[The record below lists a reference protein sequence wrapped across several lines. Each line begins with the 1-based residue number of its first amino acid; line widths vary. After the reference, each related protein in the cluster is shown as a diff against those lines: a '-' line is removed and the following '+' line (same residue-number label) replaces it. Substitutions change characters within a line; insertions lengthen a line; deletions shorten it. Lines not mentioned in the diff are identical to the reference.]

1 MNNLNSYYKQLNIFT
16 KALKQTS
23 EDTITDVS
31 LPYIALFLS
40 YQFSLSDKTI
50 FVVMPNLALAQTLY
64 DNLSNINSDDVL
76 FYPED
81 EFLTSLL
88 NISLETFKIERLSTI
103 KELLKN
109 EKKIVVL
116 NDVSAL
122 KKLRNKEAFKEA
134 FITLKE
140 EDEINLAKLIQNLVN
155 YGYKREYQVIKRGEF
170 SLRGS
175 ILDIFPIDS
184 DKPFRIDLFDTI
196 IETIK
201 IFDPSTQRSIGSA
214 SLVEIIPAVEL
225 IFSDE
230 ERESAL
236 KLIEKDLN
244 ELELNL
250 KTKELMNKEVDDLY
264 NRNNLDHLKQ
274 YVGYF
279 KHSFIFDY
287 HENRKIYLFDSEK
300 MLINYERMLEDL
312 NNYKKESP
320 LYSGKDFYYN
330 IKDFFN
336 EELYHIKPFDN
347 KLNNISVGSRDVVS
361 YQGREDLF
369 LEEVIKE
376 NKTAII
382 SFSSKVRYE
391 KFLSLLDSKDVK
403 YNLEVNKLLKKG
415 INVIYPL
422 TSLSFEM
429 YYDNVIF
436 IDEAYLY
443 DYKPHLKNINYR
455 SALSEAVKISDLD
468 ELKVGD
474 YVVHY
479 DYGIGIYSGIK
490 TMELSHD
497 KRDYLHIKYEGTD
510 YLYVPVD
517 KLDLVLKYAS
527 KEGVMPKLTK
537 LGTNQW
543 KNTKKRIKD
552 KLSDLSDRLFN
563 LYKERQQKEG
573 FAFFKEDKMHED
585 FKKDFLY
592 EETKDQLKVIN
603 EVFSDMESNKVMDRL
618 LIGDV
623 GYGKTE
629 VAMRASFKAVYSNKQ
644 VCYLVPTTLLARQ
657 HYLLFKER
665 FEKYGITVKLLSRF
679 VSTKEVKET
688 LKGLEKGSV
697 DIVIGTHRLLSSDV
711 IYKDLGLL
719 IIDEEQRFGVLHKEK
734 IKEIKVNVDTLSLTA
749 TPIPRTLQMGLV
761 GIKDLSMIET
771 PPKNRYPIQTYIL
784 ERYDAIIKE
793 AILKEIARG
802 GQVFYLY
809 NRVSD
814 IDLIVYKLKT
824 LIPDLKVGVA
834 HGQMN
839 KTALENIME
848 LFVEGEFDCLVS
860 TTIIETGID
869 IANANTL
876 IVHDADML
884 GLAQLYQ
891 IRGRVGR
898 SDKLAYSYLLYDKRK
913 KLTESSEKRLKTIK
927 DFESLGSGFKIA
939 MRDLAIRGAGDLLGK
954 EQSGF
959 IDSVGLEMYLK
970 MLEEVVNEKKGIKTP
985 TKLDDEVLLS
995 KRHINKAYISKDEI
1009 RLQIHKR
1016 IGKVKNLNDINN
1028 LIVELEDRFGKLDD
1042 ELINYMY
1049 EKLLTKYLE
1058 ILSVEKVIKTTT
1070 DLTLI
1075 LPIEITKEING
1086 EILFQTL
1093 NEVDGNIKLSY
1104 LNKRIHITLVF
1115 KEKTNYLLEMIS
1127 YLDLIIK
1134 NRAYIIIEK
1143 AN

>member
-1 MNNLNSYYKQLNIFT
+1 MNKLNYYYKQLNIFE
-16 KALKQTS
+16 KMQKQTS
-23 EDTITDVS
+23 EEVITDVS
-31 LPYIALFLS
+31 LPYFAAYLS
-40 YQFSLSDKTI
+40 YQFSLSEQSI
-50 FVVMPNLALAQTLY
+50 FIVMPNLSLAQTLY
-64 DNLSNINSDDVL
+64 DNLSSIMSDDVL

-103 KELLKN
+103 KELLKE
-109 EKKIVVL
+109 EKKIIVL
-116 NDVSAL
+116 NDVSAF
-122 KKLRNKEAFKEA
+122 KKVRTKEVYKES
-134 FITLKE
+134 FITLTE
-140 EDEINLAKLIQNLVN
+140 NMAIDLSKLLQDLIN
-155 YGYKREYQVIKRGEF
+155 YGYRREYQVIKRGEF

-184 DKPFRIDLFDTI
+184 ENPYRIDLFDTE
-196 IETIK
+196 IESIK
-201 IFDPSTQRSIGSA
+201 VFDPNTQRSVGSA

-230 ERESAL
+230 EREKAL
-236 KLIEKDLN
+236 KLIERDLE
-244 ELELNL
+244 ELKL
-250 KTKELMNKEVDDLY
+250 TKETKTLMDKEVDDLY
-264 NRNNLDHLKQ
+264 NRTNLDHLKQ
-274 YVGYF
+274 YIGYF
-279 KHSFIFDY
+279 DHQFIFDFK
-287 HENRKIYLFDSEK
+287 ENKQIFLFDNEK
-300 MLINYERMLEDL
+300 VQINYERMIEDL
-312 NNYKKESP
+312 ANYKKESP
-320 LYSGKDFYYN
+320 LYDGRAFYYHLN
-330 IKDFFN
+330 DLMKYQ
-336 EELYHIKPFDN
+336 LYQIKPFDSN
-347 KLNNISVGSRDVVS
+347 PTNISVGSRDVVS
-361 YQGREDLF
+361 YQGRDDLF
-369 LEEVIKE
+369 LDEIISEHKS
-376 NKTAII
+376 AII
-382 SFSSKVRYE
+382 SLSSKVRYD
-391 KFLSLLDSKDVK
+391 KFISLLESRNIK
-403 YNLEVNKLLKKG
+403 YNLLVNKLIKNSVNIL
-415 INVIYPL
+415 YPL
-422 TSLSFEM
+422 ASLSFEM
-429 YYDNVIF
+429 YHDNIIF

-443 DYKPHLKNINYR
+443 DYKPHLRDINYR
-455 SALSEAVKISDLD
+455 SVLGEAVKISDLD

-479 DYGIGIYSGIK
+479 DYGIGVYTGIK

-497 KRDYLHIKYEGTD
+497 KRDYLHIKYAGTD

-543 KNTKKRIKD
+543 KNTKKRIKE
-552 KLSDLSDRLFN
+552 KLSDLSDRLFK
-563 LYKERQQKEG
+563 LYKEREQQKG
-573 FAFFKEDKMHED
+573 FAFLKEDKMHDD
-585 FKKDFLY
+585 FKRDFIY

-603 EVFSDMESNKVMDRL
+603 EVFSDMESTKVMDRL

-665 FEKYGITVKLLSRF
+665 FDKYGITVKLLSRF
-679 VSTKEVKET
+679 VGSKEVKET
-688 LKGLEKGSV
+688 LLGIQKGTV
-697 DIVIGTHRLLSSDV
+697 DIIIGTHRLLSKDL

-793 AILKEIARG
+793 AILKEVARG

-814 IDLIVYKLKT
+814 IEVIVHKLKS
-824 LIPDLKVGVA
+824 LIPHLRVGVA

-839 KTALENIME
+839 KTHLENIMAA
-848 LFVEGEFDCLVS
+848 FVEGEFDCLVS

-898 SDKLAYSYLLYDKRK
+898 SNKLAYSYLLYDKRK
-913 KLTESSEKRLKTIK
+913 KLTEEAEKRLKTIK

-970 MLEEVVNEKKGIKTP
+970 MLEEVVNEKKGIIVP
-985 TKLDDEVLLS
+985 QKLDDEVLLS
-995 KRHINKAYISKDEI
+995 KRHIKKDYISKDEI

-1016 IGKVKNLNDINN
+1016 IGAIKNLNEINN
-1028 LIVELEDRFGKLDD
+1028 LIVELEDRFGKLDSD
-1042 ELINYMY
+1042 LIDYMY
-1049 EKLLTKYLE
+1049 EKLLTKYFE
-1058 ILSVEKVIKTTT
+1058 MFNVEKIIQTTT
-1070 DLTLI
+1070 DLTVI
-1075 LPIEITKEING
+1075 LPINVTKEIKG
-1086 EILFQTL
+1086 EVFFEALSEI
-1093 NEVDGNIKLSY
+1093 DANIKLSY
-1104 LNKRIHITLVF
+1104 LNKRMHIVVVF
-1115 KEKTNYLLEMIS
+1115 KEKGNHLLDMIT
-1127 YLDLIIK
+1127 YLDLVIK
-1134 NRAYIIIEK
+1134 NGGYVMID
-1143 AN
+1143 NPL

>member
-1 MNNLNSYYKQLNIFT
+1 MNKLNSYYKQLNIFA
-16 KALKQTS
+16 KMLKQTS
-23 EDTITDVS
+23 EEVIADVS
-31 LPYIALFLS
+31 LPYLAAYLS
-40 YQFSLSDKTI
+40 YEFSLSEQTI
-50 FVVMPNLALAQTLY
+50 FIVMPNLALAQTLY
-64 DNLSNINSDDVL
+64 DNLSAIMNDDVL

-103 KELLKN
+103 KELLKD

-116 NDVSAL
+116 NDVSAF
-122 KKLRNKEAFKEA
+122 KKLRTKSAYKEA
-134 FITLKE
+134 FIVLKE
-140 EDEINLAKLIQNLVN
+140 EDDVNLTKLIQDLVN

-175 ILDIFPIDS
+175 ILDIFPVDS
-184 DKPFRIDLFDTI
+184 DKPFRIDFFDTV

-201 IFDPSTQRSIGSA
+201 IFDPNTQRSVGSA

-225 IFSDE
+225 IFNDLE
-230 ERESAL
+230 KAKAI
-236 KLIEKDLN
+236 KLVENDLN
-244 ELELNL
+244 ELSNTYQ
-250 KTKELMNKEVDDLY
+250 TKELMNKELDDLY

-279 KHSFIFDY
+279 DHQFIFDFKD
-287 HENRKIYLFDSEK
+287 NKKIYLFDLEK
-300 MLINYERMLEDL
+300 VLINYERMLDDL

-320 LYSGKDFYYN
+320 LYNGKEFYYN
-330 IKDFFN
+330 YFDLK
-336 EELYHIKPFDN
+336 EYQLYHLKPFDN
-347 KLNNISVGSRDVVS
+347 DLTNISIGSRDVVS
-361 YQGREDLF
+361 YQGRDDLF
-369 LEEVIKE
+369 LEEVVKE
-376 NKTAII
+376 KKTTIV
-382 SFSSKVRYE
+382 SFSSKIRYD
-391 KFLSLLDSKDVK
+391 KFISLLDSEGIK
-403 YNLEVNKLLKKG
+403 YNLEINKLNKNG
-415 INVIYPL
+415 INIIYPL
-422 TSLSFEM
+422 YSLSFEM
-429 YYDNVIF
+429 YKDNIIF

-443 DYKPHLKNINYR
+443 DYKPHLKHINYR

-479 DYGIGIYSGIK
+479 DYGIGIYTGIK

-563 LYKERQQKEG
+563 LYKERQEKTG
-573 FAFFKEDKMHED
+573 FVFLKEDKMHED
-585 FKKDFLY
+585 FKKDFIY
-592 EETKDQLKVIN
+592 EETKDQLKVIE
-603 EVFSDMESNKVMDRL
+603 EVFSDMESSKVMDRL

-679 VSTKEVKET
+679 VTPKEVKET
-688 LKGLEKGSV
+688 LLGLQKGLV
-697 DIVIGTHRLLSSDV
+697 DIVIGTHRLLSNDI

-734 IKEIKVNVDTLSLTA
+734 IKEIKLNVDTLSLTA

-793 AILKEIARG
+793 AILKETARG

-814 IDLIVYKLKT
+814 IDLIVHKLKT
-824 LIPDLKVGVA
+824 LIPGLRVGVA

-839 KTALENIME
+839 KNTLENIMAA
-848 LFVEGEFDCLVS
+848 FIEGEFDCLVS

-898 SDKLAYSYLLYDKRK
+898 SNKLAYSYLLYDKRK
-913 KLTESSEKRLKTIK
+913 KLTEEAEKRLKTIK

-970 MLEEVVNEKKGIKTP
+970 MLEEVVNEKKGIVTP
-985 TKLDDEVLLS
+985 PKLDDEILLT
-995 KRHINKAYISKDEI
+995 KRHIKKEYISKDEI
-1009 RLQIHKR
+1009 RLQVHKR
-1016 IGKVKNLNDINN
+1016 IGNVKNLNDINN
-1028 LIVELEDRFGKLDD
+1028 LIIELEDRFGRLDND
-1042 ELINYMY
+1042 LIDYMY

-1058 ILSVEKVIKTTT
+1058 IFKVEKVIKTTT

-1075 LPIEITKEING
+1075 LPIEVTKEING
-1086 EILFQTL
+1086 EVLFSTL
-1093 NEVDGNIKLSY
+1093 NEVEANIKLSY

-1115 KEKTNYLLEMIS
+1115 KENISYLLEIIS

-1134 NRAYIIIEK
+1134 NGVYY
-1143 AN
+1143 N